1 MTNKKVFKSVSEIE
15 YEIERVNSQGA
26 AVEESDGE
34 EQKRIAAEL
43 SYLKL
48 RLSQKRWSIRRS
60 KERQQLREE
69 NSRKREQ
76 DSIIKH
82 RNDEKTEELRKILRG
97 NCTEAQKLDAVL
109 YFEDQKREKQR
120 QRQQSKRRND
130 SLRQKEHKKRPF
142 SITGI
147 NCNESS
153 KLKKSKM
160 LSPSPPMPRPLLK
173 SPSMFP
179 LEQQQNM
186 LQHTSEFITFSK
198 TSIIPYQLP
207 PPVLGWANSYPE
219 QKSMYIKPEDVLKK
233 LNSNKRK
240 RLCELLQNFGNDFEQ
255 NLENY
260 LFITSPGYMGNKIV
274 PSHESK
280 QPIRIVFGLDVSKD
294 IYSGKMR
301 IKRFN
306 YAPMAVI
313 KYTGLHPNDFRVLPL
328 CQDLKLLVDLV
339 IKEVLEDIGLFKSLK
354 RVSFN
359 TMEIKIY
366 YNNHNHFTRKCGA
379 HTDCD
384 FNENGHQSDNDT
396 TVGSHPICTFTVGAS
411 RQYTYFYS
419 RKHATDHDAKWKG
432 MRETRKNQMLEDGS
446 IWILH
451 PDDEKPKR
459 IGDYYYKTKHEAKL
473 LQKGISIAFVF
484 RCVKDDSLSL
494 FNSNNEWLVEHDHS
508 NELKRLVRLKM
519 NTKTAK
525 DIEKSKTKNLKNHV
539 DDYRNGDYVK
549 QMGTRINDTIQKSL
563 FFQQPF

>member
-1 MTNKKVFKSVSEIE
+1 MKRKRQSESKLKKKKQEREEKRLRREQEIQ
-15 YEIERVNSQGA
+15 IKKQ
-26 AVEESDGE
+26 AVEEN
-34 EQKRIAAEL
+34 R
-43 SYLKL
+43 
-48 RLSQKRWSIRRS
+48 
-60 KERQQLREE
+60 
-69 NSRKREQ
+69 RKREQ
-76 DSIIKH
+76 DKITKQE
-82 RNDEKTEELRKILRG
+82 RDKRCEDLRQYLRKNFTQAQILESI
-97 NCTEAQKLDAVL
+97 NS
-109 YFEDQKREKQR
+109 Y
-120 QRQQSKRRND
+120 
-130 SLRQKEHKKRPF
+130 KEHKQEPCQHQKNNNRPF
-142 SITGI
+142 STLG
-147 NCNESS
+147 NETSELK
-153 KLKKSKM
+153 KLKIF
-160 LSPSPPMPRPLLK
+160 LPL
-173 SPSMFP
+173 PSMFRS
-179 LEQQQNM
+179 EQQQQNM
-186 LQHTSEFITFSK
+186 QQHTCEFLTFLK
-198 TSIIPYQLP
+198 TNTIPYQLP

-219 QKSMYIKPEDVLKK
+219 RKSMYIKPEDVLKK
-233 LNSNKRK
+233 LNSTKRK
-240 RLCELLQNFGNDFEQ
+240 RLCQLLQNFGNDFEQ
-255 NLENY
+255 NLKKY
-260 LFITSPGYMGNKIV
+260 LFILSPGYMGNKIV

-294 IYSGKMR
+294 IYGGKMR

-313 KYTGLHPNDFRVLPL
+313 KYTGLHPNDFRVLSL
-328 CQDLKLLVDLV
+328 CRELKLLVDLV